1 MIKITI
7 MLNLNVYNA
16 MNNPAW
22 SALSQVIV
30 PSVWIRKYQS
40 QGNAI
45 LVNLVIIK
53 LIKNA

>member
-1 MIKITI
+1 

-16 MNNPAW
+16 MKNPAW